1 MKTSKFLLFIFY
13 YFLIFQGSQV
23 YASKYRQKINK
34 VVQQYSQ
41 SSTLDPNKAL
51 DLIKP
56 LLKVQKFCSKE
67 EQNIILLLLS
77 EAEIR
82 QGDIPSF
89 INTIS
94 SLKRKNP
101 VFKQT
106 VLKFQYAQCLTKYSV
121 YKNEAKTAL
130 NYNQSAVQSAKKS
143 RINLRVAEAYQN
155 RSFVFMTLNNKDSS
169 IYYTQLASKYAKR
182 TDSKISLAISF
193 HNEAIV
199 LAHFNTLDL
208 AVSKELLALQIAEKI
223 NDTYFQSIYNRAIA
237 EYSLEVSNYKEASTY
252 LLKSYRISER
262 TKDERNK
269 AICDIIRGGIS
280 LHVSGPESAVSLLIS
295 GIKKLKSLKQIDWI
309 GQGEEFLGSAYA
321 KAGNTTDA
329 LKSYNTALLNY
340 TKLGNKDKLASIQ
353 EKIGIVYYTKSD
365 LKQAAYYFNNSI
377 ENRLEQRE
385 QNKIYITYNWLSK
398 LNSKK
403 GNKEQAYVFLKKYV
417 DFLELNTTSN
427 DARKIEQ
434 MTITSS
440 REERERIIELQSE
453 TLEKQLKEK
462 KILQLQSDRQLFGII
477 FIVVIVFLG
486 IIIVIFRMRQNRA
499 LQEQQ
504 AAEMSQSL
512 LRSQM
517 NPHFIFNAM
526 SVIQSYIYENTPERA
541 SKFLVNFSRLMRLIL
556 ENSPKEFIPIAIEE
570 EILNKY
576 LTTQKS
582 RFENRFDFA
591 IHIEEDLFFKRA
603 MIPPMIT
610 QPFIENA
617 IEHGQLHTVE
627 NGLITISIK
636 ENNKLLEISITD
648 NGIGRL
654 KAGKKKKSK
663 THNSMALN
671 ITNERIQI
679 LNKKYKSK
687 GSLTIQD
694 LNHENNS
701 GTSVLICLPI
711 IYETTNFI
719 QDEKGTNN

>member
-1 MKTSKFLLFIFY
+1 MKTSRFLLFIFFN
-13 YFLIFQGSQV
+13 FLIFQGSRV
-23 YASKYRQKINK
+23 YASQYRQKINK
-34 VVQQYSQ
+34 VVQQFSQ
-41 SSTLDPNKAL
+41 ANTLDPNKAL
-51 DLIKP
+51 YLINP
-56 LLKVQKFCSKE
+56 LLKVQKSCSKE

-77 EAEIR
+77 EAKIR

-94 SLKRKNP
+94 YLKRKNP
-101 VFKQT
+101 VYLQAA
-106 VLKFQYAQCLTKYSV
+106 LKFQYAQCLTKYSI
-121 YKNEAKTAL
+121 YKNEAKIAL
-130 NYNQSAVQSAKKS
+130 IYNQSALQSAKKS
-143 RINLRVAEAYQN
+143 RINIRVAEAYQT

-169 IYYTQLASKYAKR
+169 VYYAQLASKYAKR
-182 TDSKISLAISF
+182 TDSKIALAISF

-237 EYSLEVSNYKEASTY
+237 EYSLEVSNYKEASAY
-252 LLKSYRISER
+252 LLKSYRISEK

-280 LHVSGPESAVSLLIS
+280 LHVSGPESAVTLLIS

-321 KAGNTTDA
+321 KAGKTNDA

-365 LKQAAYYFNNSI
+365 LMQAAYYFNNSI
-377 ENRLEQRE
+377 ENRLAQRE
-385 QNKIYITYNWLSK
+385 QNKIYVTYNWLSK

-477 FIVVIVFLG
+477 FIVVIVVLG
-486 IIIVIFRMRQNRA
+486 IFIIIFRTRQNKA

-556 ENSPKEFIPIAIEE
+556 ENSPKEFIPITIEE

-582 RFENRFDFA
+582 RFENRFNFVINID
-591 IHIEEDLFFKRA
+591 EDLFFKRI

-627 NGLITISIK
+627 NGLITINFK
-636 ENNKLLEISITD
+636 ENNNLLEISITD

-654 KAGKKKKSK
+654 KAGKRKKNK

-694 LNHENNS
+694 LNQENNS
-701 GTSVLICLPI
+701 GTSILIYLPI
-711 IYETTNFI
+711 INETTNFI

>member
-1 MKTSKFLLFIFY
+1 MKTSKFLLFLL
-13 YFLIFQGSQV
+13 YFLLILQSGQV
-23 YASKYRQKINK
+23 YASKYRPKINK
-34 VVQQYSQ
+34 VVQQFGQPNS
-41 SSTLDPNKAL
+41 LDPNKAI
-51 DLIKP
+51 DLIQA
-56 LLKVQKFCSKE
+56 LLKFQKSCSRE

-77 EAEIR
+77 EAKIR

-94 SLKRKNP
+94 TLKKNNP
-101 VFKQT
+101 IFRQAE
-106 VLKFQYAQCLTKYSV
+106 LKFHYAQCLTKYSI
-121 YKNEAKTAL
+121 YKNDAKIAMY
-130 NYNQSAVQSAKKS
+130 YNQNAIISAKKS

-169 IYYTQLASKYAKR
+169 VHYAQLASKYAKR
-182 TDSKISLAISF
+182 TDSKIALAISF
-193 HNEAIV
+193 HKEAIV

-208 AVSKELLALQIAEKI
+208 AVSKELLALQIAEKM
-223 NDTYFQSIYNRAIA
+223 NDAYFQSIYNRAIA
-237 EYSLEVSNYKEASTY
+237 EYSLDVSNYKEASTY

-262 TKDERNK
+262 TKDDRNM

-295 GIKKLKSLKQIDWI
+295 GIKKLRSLKQIDWI
-309 GQGEEFLGSAYA
+309 GQGEEYLGSAYA
-321 KAGNTTDA
+321 KAGNTGDA

-353 EKIGIVYYTKSD
+353 EKIGIVYFTKSD
-365 LKQAAYYFNNSI
+365 LKQAEYYFNNSI
-377 ENRLEQRE
+377 ENRLKERE

-403 GNKEQAYVFLKKYV
+403 GNTERAYSFLKKYV
-417 DFLELNTTSN
+417 DFIELNTTSN

-434 MTITSS
+434 MTMTSS

-477 FIVVIVFLG
+477 FIVVIVVLG
-486 IIIVIFRMRQNRA
+486 IFIIIFRTRQNKA

-582 RFENRFDFA
+582 RFENRFNF
-591 IHIEEDLFFKRA
+591 IINIEEDLFFKRA

-627 NGLITISIK
+627 NGLITISFK
-636 ENNKLLEISITD
+636 ENNNLLEISITD

-654 KAGKKKKSK
+654 KAGKKRKNK

-694 LNHENNS
+694 LNQENNS
-701 GTSVLICLPI
+701 GTSVLINLPI

-719 QDEKGTNN
+719 QDEKSTNN

>member
-13 YFLIFQGSQV
+13 YFLIFQGGQV
-23 YASKYRQKINK
+23 YASKYRPKINK

-41 SSTLDPNKAL
+41 SNTLDPNKAL
-51 DLIKP
+51 DLIQP
-56 LLKVQKFCSKE
+56 LLKFQKSCSRE

-77 EAEIR
+77 QAEIR

-94 SLKRKNP
+94 FLKKKNP
-101 VFKQT
+101 VFKQA
-106 VLKFQYAQCLTKYSV
+106 VLKFQYAQCLTKFSV
-121 YKNEAKTAL
+121 YKNEAKIAL
-130 NYNQSAVQSAKKS
+130 NHNLIAVLGAKKS

-169 IYYTQLASKYAKR
+169 VYYSQLASKYAKR
-182 TDSKISLAISF
+182 TDSKIALAISF
-193 HNEAIV
+193 HNEALV

-223 NDTYFQSIYNRAIA
+223 NDAYFQSIYNRAIA

-262 TKDERNK
+262 IKDERNM
-269 AICDIIRGGIS
+269 AICDLIKGGIT
-280 LHVSGPESAVSLLIS
+280 LHVSEPEYAVTMLNN
-295 GIKKLKSLKQIDWI
+295 GIKKLKKLKQIDWI
-309 GQGEEFLGSAYA
+309 GQGEEYLGSAYA
-321 KAGNTTDA
+321 KAGNTSDA

-353 EKIGIVYYTKSD
+353 EKIGIVYYTQSD
-365 LKQAAYYFNNSI
+365 LKQAEYYFNNSI
-377 ENRLEQRE
+377 ENRIEQRE

-403 GNKEQAYVFLKKYV
+403 GKKEQAYNFLKKYV

-434 MTITSS
+434 MTMTSS

-477 FIVVIVFLG
+477 FIVVIVVLG
-486 IIIVIFRMRQNRA
+486 IFIVIFRTRQNRA

-582 RFENRFDFA
+582 RFENRFNFV
-591 IHIEEDLFFKRA
+591 IHIEENLFFKRA

-627 NGLITISIK
+627 NGLITISFK
-636 ENNKLLEISITD
+636 ENNNLLEISITD

-654 KAGKKKKSK
+654 KAGKKKKNK

-694 LNHENNS
+694 LNQENNS
-701 GTSVLICLPI
+701 GTSILIYLPI
-711 IYETTNFI
+711 IYETNNFI